1 MWLFGGLFPVG
12 SGVVI
17 LAAHC
22 GAARTRGPDTR
33 ASIEAQLP
41 FYAACLDADRART
54 PNDRRAELRVLT
66 DSEGR
71 SAVDKGWSRGIQLG
85 DDVIA
90 CFRAARFPDGSFR
103 AASGEAARDD
113 TLTLDFR
120 DRLPEDDGPDA
131 RVLAAAIVPRR
142 TALLGCTG
150 GAPLLVDITAQGALT
165 NLRVSRGQACA
176 AAVVEGLP
184 LPRSSRGRVDVAWP

>member
-1 MWLFGGLFPVG
+1 VSSPT
-12 SGVVI
+12 
-17 LAAHC
+17 AR
-22 GAARTRGPDTR
+22 GAAPWTR
-33 ASIEAQLP
+33 A
-41 FYAACLDADRART
+41 
-54 PNDRRAELRVLT
+54 
-66 DSEGR
+66 G
-71 SAVDKGWSRGIQLG
+71 
-85 DDVIA
+85 
-90 CFRAARFPDGSFR
+90 RAASSSATTSSRASAPRGSPDGSFR

-150 GAPLLVDITAQGALT
+150 GAPLLVDITAQSALT